1 MSYFIYPD
9 SIVVDIAVASRT
21 NSAVRLATMM
31 TLMTLGVP
39 DTAPASASASAVVA
53 RDTAVRDLRALAGK
67 TRLDL
72 R

>member
-39 DTAPASASASAVVA
+39 DTAPASVSAVVA
-53 RDTAVRDLRALAGK
+53 PDTAVRDLRALAGK